1 MKLKHIELNNEV
13 MIKKDG
19 FYNLQKDKDALY
31 VFLEAIQTKKKKFES
46 LKDRLDFMIKH
57 TYYEDVFVNYTL
69 AEIETLYDVART
81 QGFEFQ
87 SYMAAS
93 KFYTDYALKTNDGE
107 SYLEDYEDRVISVAL
122 CLARGNVAQAR
133 DFVVAMMKQT
143 YQPAT
148 PTFLNA
154 GRGRR
159 GEMVSCFLL
168 EIDDSLNAIGFNI
181 ATSLNLS
188 KMGGGVALNLSKLRS
203 RGETIK
209 GFENAASGVVPVMKL
224 LENSFSYAN
233 QLGQRK
239 GAGAAYLNIFHQDV
253 IEFLDTKKI
262 NADEKSRIQTL
273 SIGLIVP
280 NKLFELAEKNLAVYV
295 FAPFTVY
302 QEYGQHLDD
311 MNIDEMYEELMANSN
326 VKKTKLDLSAR
337 DLLIKIATIQLESG
351 YPYMVYKSNAN
362 NQHPL
367 KGVGQVKMSNLCT
380 EIFQLQETS
389 EITDYGQADI
399 IKRDISCNLGSLN
412 IANVMEDKTIKEAV
426 HIGIQAL
433 TAVSDMTIISNAPS
447 VKKAND
453 ELHAVGL
460 GAMNLH
466 GYLAKN
472 QIDYE
477 GPLAKEF
484 VNTFFM
490 MMNYYSIEA
499 SMKIAKKTGK
509 TFKDFERSEYA
520 NGNFF
525 KKYEENSF
533 APTSEKVLA
542 LFEGMPIP
550 TENDWMAL
558 KQKVAK
564 YGLYHAYRL
573 AIAPT
578 QSISYVQNAT
588 PSVMPIVD
596 VIEARTYA
604 NSTTYYP
611 MPYLSMETLWYYKS
625 AYNTDQFKIID
636 LVAEIGQHIDQ
647 GISTI
652 LYVNS
657 DISTRELARYYTYA
671 SKKGLKSLYY
681 TRTRHT
687 TVEDCLTC
695 SV

>member
-1 MKLKHIELNNEV
+1 MKHIELNNEV
-13 MIKKDG
+13 MVKKDG
-19 FYNLQKDKDALY
+19 FYHLQKDKDALY
-31 VFLEAIQTKKKKFES
+31 VFLEMVETKKKQFNS
-46 LKDRLDFMIKH
+46 LKERLDFMIKH
-57 TYYEDVFVNYTL
+57 TYCEDVFATYTL
-69 AEIETLYDVART
+69 EEIETLYEVAKS
-81 QGFEFQ
+81 QKFKFQ

-107 SYLEDYEDRVISVAL
+107 LYLEDYEDRVISVAL
-122 CLARGNVAQAR
+122 CLARGDMTQAH
-133 DFVVAMMKQT
+133 DFVVAMMKQN

-168 EIDDSLNAIGFNI
+168 EMDDSLNSIGFNI
-181 ATSLNLS
+181 STSLNLS
-188 KMGGGVALNLSKLRS
+188 KIGGGVALNLSKLRS

-273 SIGLIVP
+273 SIGLVVP
-280 NKLFELAEKNLAVYV
+280 NKMFELAEKNLPMYV
-295 FAPFTVY
+295 FSPFTVY

-311 MNIDEMYEELMANSN
+311 LDLDVMYEELVANPN
-326 VKKTKLDLSAR
+326 VKKKRLELSAR
-337 DLLIKIATIQLESG
+337 DLLTKIATVQLESG
-351 YPYMVYKSNAN
+351 YPYIVYKTNAN
-362 NQHPL
+362 RQHPL
-367 KGVGQVKMSNLCT
+367 KGVGQIKMSNLCT

-399 IKRDISCNLGSLN
+399 INRDISCNLGSLN
-412 IANVMEDKTIKEAV
+412 IANVMENKAIKESV
-426 HIGIQAL
+426 HTGLRAL
-433 TAVSDMTIISNAPS
+433 TAVSDMTTIDNAPS
-447 VKKAND
+447 VRKAND

-472 QIDYE
+472 HIDYDS
-477 GPLAKEF
+477 AFAIEF

-499 SMKIAKKTGK
+499 SMQIAKKTGT
-509 TFKDFERSEYA
+509 TFKDFDKSDYA
-520 NGNFF
+520 NGTYF
-525 KKYEENSF
+525 KKYEEKSF
-533 APTSEKVLA
+533 APTSEKVVA
-542 LFEGMPIP
+542 LFDGIDIP
-550 TENDWMAL
+550 TPLNWSAL
-558 KQKVAK
+558 KEKVAEH
-564 YGLYHAYRL
+564 GLYHAYRL

-596 VIEARTYA
+596 VIESRTYA

-611 MPYLSMETLWYYKS
+611 MPYLSMETFWYYKS

-636 LVAEIGQHIDQ
+636 LISEMQQHIDQ

-657 DISTRELARYYTYA
+657 DISTRELARYYIYA
-671 SKKGLKSLYY
+671 GRKGLKSLYY
-681 TRTRHT
+681 TRTRHA
-687 TVEDCLTC
+687 TVEDCLSC

>member
-13 MIKKDG
+13 MVKKDG
-19 FYNLQKDKDALY
+19 FYNLQKDKDALHA
-31 VFLEAIQTKKKKFES
+31 FLEVARAKKKNFKS
-46 LKDRLDFMIKH
+46 LKERLDFMIEH
-57 TYYEDVFVNYTL
+57 TYYEDVFENYTL
-69 AEIETLYDVART
+69 VEIEALYEVAWR

-93 KFYTDYALKTNDGE
+93 KFYTDYALKTNDGKE
-107 SYLEDYEDRVISVAL
+107 YLEDYEDRVVSVAL
-122 CLARGNVAQAR
+122 CLARGNVLDAHH
-133 DFVVAMMKQT
+133 FVVAMMKQN
-143 YQPAT
+143 YQTAT

-168 EIDDSLNAIGFNI
+168 EMDDSLNSIGFNI
-181 ATSLNLS
+181 STSLNLS
-188 KMGGGVALNLSKLRS
+188 KIGGGVALNLSKLRS

-273 SIGLIVP
+273 SIGLVMP
-280 NKLFELAEKNLAVYV
+280 HKMFELAEKNLPMYV
-295 FAPFTVY
+295 FAPYTVY

-311 MNIDEMYEELMANSN
+311 MDIDVMYEELVANQN

-351 YPYMVYKSNAN
+351 YPYIVYKTNAN
-362 NQHPL
+362 EQHPL
-367 KGVGQVKMSNLCT
+367 KGVGQIKMSNLCT
-380 EIFQLQETS
+380 EIFQIQETS
-389 EITDYGQADI
+389 VITDYGQDDI
-399 IKRDISCNLGSLN
+399 INRDISCNLGSLN
-412 IANVMEDKTIKEAV
+412 IANVMENKEIKEAV
-426 HIGIQAL
+426 YTGIKAL
-433 TAVSDMTIISNAPS
+433 TAVSDMTNIDNAPS

-460 GAMNLH
+460 GVMNLH

-472 QIDYE
+472 QIDYDS
-477 GPLAKEF
+477 PLAIEF

-499 SMKIAKKTGK
+499 SMEIAQVTGT
-509 TFKDFERSEYA
+509 TFKDFEKSEYA
-520 NGNFF
+520 NGNYFQ
-525 KKYEENSF
+525 KYEERSF
-533 APTSEKVLA
+533 APTSERIVA
-542 LFEGMPIP
+542 LFDGIYIP
-550 TENDWMAL
+550 SQSNWSSL
-558 KQKVAK
+558 KKEVMK
-564 YGLYHAYRL
+564 HGLYHAYRL

-596 VIEARTYA
+596 VIESRTSA

-611 MPYLSMETLWYYKS
+611 MPYLSMETFWYYKS
-625 AYNTDQFKIID
+625 AYHTDQFKIID
-636 LVAEIGQHIDQ
+636 LIAEMQQHIDQ

-657 DISTRELARYYTYA
+657 DISTRELARYYIYA
-671 SKKGLKSLYY
+671 NKKGLKSLYY

-687 TVEDCLTC
+687 TVEDCLSC

>member
-1 MKLKHIELNNEV
+1 

-19 FYNLQKDKDALY
+19 FYNLQKDQDALHA
-31 VFLEAIQTKKKKFES
+31 FLDVVASKRKAFSS
-46 LKDRLDFMIKH
+46 LAERLAFMIDN
-57 TYYEDVFVNYTL
+57 TYYEDVFGYYTL
-69 AEIETLYDVART
+69 EEIEALYIIAKA
-81 QGFEFQ
+81 QNFEFQ

-93 KFYTDYALKTNDGE
+93 KFYTDYALKTNDGKE
-107 SYLEDYEDRVISVAL
+107 YLEDYEDRVISVAL
-122 CLARGNVAQAR
+122 CLARGDMDLACQ
-133 DFVVAMMKQT
+133 FVVAMMQQT

-168 EIDDSLNAIGFNI
+168 ELDDSLNSIGFNVS
-181 ATSLNLS
+181 TSLSLS
-188 KMGGGVALNLSKLRS
+188 KIGGGVALNLSKLRARS
-203 RGETIK
+203 EPIK
-209 GFENAASGVVPVMKL
+209 GFENASSGVVPVMKL

-239 GAGAAYLNIFHQDV
+239 GAGAVYLNVFHQDV

-273 SIGLIVP
+273 AVGLVVP
-280 NKLFELAEKNLAVYV
+280 KKLFDLAEKDLPMYV
-295 FAPFTVY
+295 FAPYTVY
-302 QEYGQHLDD
+302 KAYGEHFDD
-311 MNIDEMYEELMANSN
+311 MDIDVMYDELVANPA
-326 VKKTKLDLSAR
+326 VKKTKLELTAR
-337 DLLIKIATIQLESG
+337 DFLIKIATVQLESG
-351 YPYMVYKSNAN
+351 YPYIVYKTNAN
-362 NQHPL
+362 EQHPL
-367 KGVGQVKMSNLCT
+367 KGIGQIKMSNLCT

-389 EITDYGQADI
+389 IISDYGKDDR

-412 IANVMEDKTIKEAV
+412 IANVMESGSIKDAV
-426 HIGIQAL
+426 HTGMRAL
-433 TAVSDMTIISNAPS
+433 TAVSDMTTIANAPS
-447 VKKAND
+447 VKKANE

-472 QIDYE
+472 GIDYDST
-477 GPLAKEF
+477 LAMEF
-484 VNTFFM
+484 VNAFFM
-490 MMNYYSIEA
+490 AMNYYSIEA
-499 SMKIAKKTGK
+499 SMEIAREKGE
-509 TFKDFERSEYA
+509 TFMDFEKSEYA

-525 KKYEENSF
+525 VKYEENSF
-533 APTSEKVLA
+533 TPVDAKIQA
-542 LFEGMPIP
+542 LFEGMELP
-550 TENDWMAL
+550 TISDWSQL
-558 KQKVAK
+558 KKKVAK
-564 YGLYHAYRL
+564 HGLYHAYRL

-596 VIEARTYA
+596 VIESRTYA

-611 MPYLSMETLWYYKS
+611 MPYLSMETFWYYKS
-625 AYNTDQFKIID
+625 AYHTDQLKIID
-636 LVAEIGQHIDQ
+636 LIAEMQQHVDQ

-657 DISTRELARYYTYA
+657 DVSTRDLARYYIYA

-681 TRTRHT
+681 TRTRHQ
-687 TVEDCLTC
+687 TVEDCLSC